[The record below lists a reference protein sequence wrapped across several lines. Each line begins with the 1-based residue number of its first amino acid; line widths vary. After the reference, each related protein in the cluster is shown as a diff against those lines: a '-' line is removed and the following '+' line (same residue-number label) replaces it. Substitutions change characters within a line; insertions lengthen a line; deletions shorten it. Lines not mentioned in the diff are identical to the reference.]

1 MTYLKENFLQKHYQ
15 IFILFLIFFLI
26 RQGTSCELT
35 KVLSCPDTKQK
46 WDIAALKKNC
56 SSNSNCSDYHCV
68 PTETNQTVE
77 VCAKPL
83 HLQGVCPFFDTVGQ
97 RLQMTEVSCLSTNQN
112 ESCSARYISTTVYK
126 YKVCFPSH
134 LQPISGTPSIYAS
147 GIGKHS
153 WIRYFA
159 IIFVMFIRQ
168 NQWWK

>member
-1 MTYLKENFLQKHYQ
+1 MMTYLKENFLEKHHQ

-83 HLQGVCPFFDTVGQ
+83 YLQGVCPFFDTVGQ
-97 RLQMTEVSCLSTNQN
+97 KLQMTEIKYVFHPIRN
-112 ESCSARYISTTVYK
+112 RYQE
-126 YKVCFPSH
+126 
-134 LQPISGTPSIYAS
+134 LQVFIRLAS
-147 GIGKHS
+147 GSIPGYDTS
-153 WIRYFA
+153 QSYL
-159 IIFVMFIRQ
+159 
-168 NQWWK
+168 